1 MYNKRTPGSTLYI
14 NLHDIYYGYKFK
26 GTFDLE
32 IIYSRMYSYRLRIHV
47 LHEHVDSFSIN

>member
-26 GTFDLE
+26 ATLDLE
-32 IIYSRMYSYRLRIHV
+32 IIYTRIYSYTLRIHV
-47 LHEHVDSFSIN
+47 TA